1 MSGESLDEHRS
12 MLLLD
17 DDDEQPAVIETAT
30 VSRIVNDRSIYD
42 TPSMSEPT
50 PPLSQQL
57 PLRKGFEGPRESVIS
72 TAIRDVQR
80 GMQNPQFNLQPP
92 PGRLAPSTS
101 SVRSSAAESMMDR
114 VYMPPPL
121 SPKRSKSPLL
131 SGKNEAEPGEY
142 GRLLQP
148 QQAVKSNHQ
157 RVHSNE
163 STSWLDTIDESGG
176 SSCSSSVH
184 SMSPGGVRRKHLRNT
199 SGGTEAEFDA
209 ALDAAV
215 EAAYDDGYEPYDDDI
230 STPADLI
237 ATKMR
242 NVELAKERVREAER
256 EESIAAA
263 KYRYKETQLRSEGLP
278 HVRESAEIRFND
290 EADEEERLL
299 DEMTREYMLDG
310 FDFDLQTKSA
320 LPRQSDSSGFS
331 GSTYNS
337 SVSSHRTTGGTS
349 LSTVAEVIHPTSK
362 QPPVH
367 HPPPVPAPSGA
378 LPALP
383 TVPESQAS
391 QPIDTAEVTPRPTT
405 ATKDAASVRSRRLSG
420 QNAKSLKIETSVP
433 PVPPAP
439 HTEKPPVPAKDA
451 PIDLPI
457 QPKSAAP
464 TFSTT
469 KPALDSAFKL
479 PALPQ
484 ASQQS
489 GLRAPSPQ
497 PTPYSPAET
506 APTVSPATP
515 ALGHAVSNEA
525 GLVPGSPKNGK
536 TSAMG
541 IRKNKSS
548 LSLKQRN
555 LSISSPDGSDV
566 SIGTP
571 LSTTFSIT
579 GRKPSNAGLAVPTPS
594 IPTFN
599 VDGLPS
605 GGMHLFESDI
615 HSPFSPGSPSPAITN
630 APIPLEPCPDSYLLR
645 PFWLMRCF
653 YQTIAHPR
661 GGYLSTKLF
670 IPRDVWRVKG
680 VKLKNIED
688 KIANCDMLTAALQKL
703 ASVDTN
709 DADAVLEEMQSLELV
724 LDQVQ
729 TQLAKKLG
737 NDVGVQSVTALFRD
751 ATTVGEGA
759 ASADGV
765 GKHGSQDHAH
775 KGAVA
780 QGKSYL
786 ASWRKL
792 RSKNSGVNLAGMAG
806 GAKSAEVPKDTLVMS
821 TLPMTNLPSIR
832 FAKRD
837 ISGLVF
843 EGPNAGYMGS
853 LARLFDAV
861 QILGMSSTSSLI
873 TTCIL
878 TTPQT
883 KSPAKSKTQ
892 ASSIP
897 PLHTSVSSYPRATLQ
912 SSSAF
917 TFVALSSRTLP

>member
-1 MSGESLDEHRS
+1 
-12 MLLLD
+12 
-17 DDDEQPAVIETAT
+17 
-30 VSRIVNDRSIYD
+30 
-42 TPSMSEPT
+42 
-50 PPLSQQL
+50 
-57 PLRKGFEGPRESVIS
+57 
-72 TAIRDVQR
+72 
-80 GMQNPQFNLQPP
+80 
-92 PGRLAPSTS
+92 
-101 SVRSSAAESMMDR
+101 
-114 VYMPPPL
+114 
-121 SPKRSKSPLL
+121 
-131 SGKNEAEPGEY
+131 
-142 GRLLQP
+142 
-148 QQAVKSNHQ
+148 
-157 RVHSNE
+157 
-163 STSWLDTIDESGG
+163 
-176 SSCSSSVH
+176 
-184 SMSPGGVRRKHLRNT
+184 
-199 SGGTEAEFDA
+199 
-209 ALDAAV
+209 
-215 EAAYDDGYEPYDDDI
+215 
-230 STPADLI
+230 
-237 ATKMR
+237 
-242 NVELAKERVREAER
+242 
-256 EESIAAA
+256 
-263 KYRYKETQLRSEGLP
+263 
-278 HVRESAEIRFND
+278 
-290 EADEEERLL
+290 
-299 DEMTREYMLDG
+299 
-310 FDFDLQTKSA
+310 
-320 LPRQSDSSGFS
+320 
-331 GSTYNS
+331 
-337 SVSSHRTTGGTS
+337 
-349 LSTVAEVIHPTSK
+349 
-362 QPPVH
+362 
-367 HPPPVPAPSGA
+367 
-378 LPALP
+378 
-383 TVPESQAS
+383 
-391 QPIDTAEVTPRPTT
+391 
-405 ATKDAASVRSRRLSG
+405 
-420 QNAKSLKIETSVP
+420 
-433 PVPPAP
+433 
-439 HTEKPPVPAKDA
+439 
-451 PIDLPI
+451 
-457 QPKSAAP
+457 
-464 TFSTT
+464 
-469 KPALDSAFKL
+469 
-479 PALPQ
+479 
-484 ASQQS
+484 
-489 GLRAPSPQ
+489 
-497 PTPYSPAET
+497 
-506 APTVSPATP
+506 
-515 ALGHAVSNEA
+515 
-525 GLVPGSPKNGK
+525 
-536 TSAMG
+536 
-541 IRKNKSS
+541 
-548 LSLKQRN
+548 
-555 LSISSPDGSDV
+555 
-566 SIGTP
+566 
-571 LSTTFSIT
+571 
-579 GRKPSNAGLAVPTPS
+579 
-594 IPTFN
+594 
-599 VDGLPS
+599 
-605 GGMHLFESDI
+605 
-615 HSPFSPGSPSPAITN
+615 
-630 APIPLEPCPDSYLLR
+630 
-645 PFWLMRCF
+645 MRCF

-861 QILGMSSTSSLI
+861 QILGMSSMSSLI

>member
-17 DDDEQPAVIETAT
+17 DEEPAIIQTAS

-42 TPSMSEPT
+42 
-50 PPLSQQL
+50 PPLKAEPEPAPSQQL

-80 GMQNPQFNLQPP
+80 GLQTPQFHLQPP
-92 PGRLAPSTS
+92 PGRLAAPVS
-101 SVRSSAAESMMDR
+101 SLQPFNLESPMES

-121 SPKRSKSPLL
+121 SPKRSKSPLF
-131 SGKNEAEPGEY
+131 SAKTEPEPEEPN
-142 GRLLQP
+142 RLLQP
-148 QQAVKSNHQ
+148 QQVTQATHQ
-157 RVHSNE
+157 RVQSSE

-176 SSCSSSVH
+176 SSCSDSVH
-184 SMSPGGVRRKHLRNT
+184 SLSPRTVRQKHLRNT

-230 STPADLI
+230 STSADLI
-237 ATKMR
+237 ATKLK

-256 EESIAAA
+256 EEAIAAA
-263 KYRYKETQLRSEGLP
+263 KYRYKENQLRNEALL
-278 HVRESAEIRFND
+278 HVRESAEISFND

-310 FDFDLQTKSA
+310 FDFDLQTKSS

-331 GSTYNS
+331 GSTYDS

-349 LSTVAEVIHPTSK
+349 LSTVAEVIHPASK
-362 QPPVH
+362 PPPVH
-367 HPPPVPAPSGA
+367 SPPPVPAPSGA

-383 TVPESQAS
+383 RVPESQTS
-391 QPIDTAEVTPRPTT
+391 QTVDTAEVTPRPST
-405 ATKDAASVRSRRLSG
+405 AAKDAASVRSRRLSG
-420 QNAKSLKIETSVP
+420 QNAKTLKIETSLP

-451 PIDLPI
+451 SIDLPTLP
-457 QPKSAAP
+457 QSAAATFNIAKP
-464 TFSTT
+464 T
-469 KPALDSAFKL
+469 LDSAFKL

-484 ASQQS
+484 VSQQS
-489 GLRAPSPQ
+489 GLVAPSPQ
-497 PTPYSPAET
+497 PTLYSPAET
-506 APTVSPATP
+506 IATVSPATP
-515 ALGHAVSNEA
+515 VLSHATTNDT

-579 GRKPSNAGLAVPTPS
+579 GRKPSNAGLPMPTPS

-615 HSPFSPGSPSPAITN
+615 HSPFSPGTPGPTVTN

-703 ASVDTN
+703 STVDTN

-724 LDQVQ
+724 LDQIQ

-737 NDVGVQSVTALFRD
+737 NEVGVHSVSALFKD

-759 ASADGV
+759 ASIDGSAK
-765 GKHGSQDHAH
+765 GSHGSQDH
-775 KGAVA
+775 KQSAVA

-792 RSKNSGVNLAGMAG
+792 RSKNSGVNLASMV
-806 GAKSAEVPKDTLVMS
+806 GARTAEVPKDTLVMS
-821 TLPMTNLPSIR
+821 TLPMTSLQGIR
-832 FAKRD
+832 PAKRD
-837 ISGLVF
+837 ISGVVF
-843 EGPNAGYMGS
+843 EGPNSGYMGS

-861 QILGMSSTSSLI
+861 QILGKFLFLLPFLPLI
-873 TTCIL
+873 PI
-878 TTPQT
+878 
-883 KSPAKSKTQ
+883 
-892 ASSIP
+892 
-897 PLHTSVSSYPRATLQ
+897 VSC
-912 SSSAF
+912 
-917 TFVALSSRTLP
+917 V